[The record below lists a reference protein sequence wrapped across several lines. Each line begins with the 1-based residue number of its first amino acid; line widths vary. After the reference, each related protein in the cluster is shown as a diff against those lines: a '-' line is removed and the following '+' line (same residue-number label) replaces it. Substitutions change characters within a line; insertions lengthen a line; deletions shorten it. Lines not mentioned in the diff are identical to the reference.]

1 MAKVRS
7 LKYLKKEI
15 EKVEASIRKNAKGKA
30 VADAKKRALNYLGK
44 MKSMISDECDPEV
57 PPSFS
62 PIPPAAKVTAASTR
76 KTAKGKSTKRK

>member
-7 LKYLKKEI
+7 LKYIKKEI

-30 VADAKKRALNYLGK
+30 VAGAKKRALNYLGK
-44 MKSMISDECDPEV
+44 MKAMISDECDPEV

-62 PIPPAAKVTAASTR
+62 PIAPATAASTR
-76 KTAKGKSTKRK
+76 KTTKRKSAKRK